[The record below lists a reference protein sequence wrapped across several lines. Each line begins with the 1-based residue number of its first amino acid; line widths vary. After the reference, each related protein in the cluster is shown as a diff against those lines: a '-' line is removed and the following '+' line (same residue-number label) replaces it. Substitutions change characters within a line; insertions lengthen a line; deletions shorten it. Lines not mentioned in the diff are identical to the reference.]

1 MEISIQEQVSA
12 LRERVSQDE
21 TEFGKRTN
29 ILLDEILVLQAEN
42 SSFDKKLDSLTERMD
57 SLTER
62 VDSLAYSQQQL
73 TATVTS
79 LSGLMMEL
87 AQRNI
92 ALAQRDNELAQ
103 RSAEDRAEIRRI
115 WEYLQLQQRNQ
126 GNGQG

>member
-1 MEISIQEQVSA
+1 MENNSLQEQITA

-29 ILLDEILVLQAEN
+29 ILLDEILALQEEFSAITN
-42 SSFDKKLDSLTERMD
+42 KLDSLFE
-57 SLTER
+57 
-62 VDSLAYSQQQL
+62 SQRQL
-73 TATVTS
+73 TATVTN
-79 LSGLMMEL
+79 LSGFMLEL
-87 AQRNI
+87 AQRD
-92 ALAQRDNELAQ
+92 RELAE

>member
-1 MEISIQEQVSA
+1 METNSLQEQITA

-29 ILLDEILVLQAEN
+29 ILLDEILALQGEF
-42 SSFDKKLDSLTERMD
+42 SVITDK
-57 SLTER
+57 
-62 VDSLAYSQQQL
+62 VDSLFESQRQL
-73 TATVTS
+73 TATVTN
-79 LSGLMMEL
+79 LSGFMLEL

-92 ALAQRDNELAQ
+92 ELAQHDRELAQRNTELAE